1 MKYYLKSFF
10 LLIFTIN
17 FSYSQDCIEMGNRPA
32 SLIIG
37 SIHDVKIICNWRK
50 GTTEAKFNIIGLYT
64 GQNTSNLVN
73 LPIYLVKNGER
84 IWQSTVNVKNG
95 DTNDLIVEIPNNLTW
110 TENDAKRFVIFS
122 TMCTVGGQINGNS
135 PNCPIIHQGG
145 DIKCLMKDLK
155 ADFYLEQSKTNGE
168 TIIIN
173 TVPKTTTGVEHYWGI
188 VGNGKAPNCNC
199 ACEDISLE
207 DIKNAKTVG
216 VWATHIK
223 SDGTF
228 ENIGIG
234 TNVASGTSG
243 YGIKYGGFPY
253 YGCYKITHYII
264 CDNRVESF
272 TTCVGQSRNN

>member
-1 MKYYLKSFF
+1 MKTLNFTNKILLVILLLTFSSAIAGP
-10 LLIFTIN
+10 LLIVKNAKISCEKIN
-17 FSYSQDCIEMGNRPA
+17 NQNT
-32 SLIIG
+32 
-37 SIHDVKIICNWRK
+37 KILEITQEWRSFNFY
-50 GTTEAKFNIIGLYT
+50 GTTTSYKIFLRSNPNTILFILNPSQYYTDNPIANTHKFILNININLSN
-64 GQNTSNLVN
+64 NTEYGIIPFIQPEGTTAGRTFYFN
-73 LPIYLVKNGER
+73 
-84 IWQSTVNVKNG
+84 TFNVACEQKP
-95 DTNDLIVEIPNNLTW
+95 D
-110 TENDAKRFVIFS
+110 
-122 TMCTVGGQINGNS
+122 
-135 PNCPIIHQGG
+135 
-145 DIKCLMKDLK
+145 KCSMKDLK
-155 ADFYLEQSKTNGE
+155 ADFYLEQTKTNGE

-173 TVPKTTTGVEHYWGI
+173 TVPKTTIGVEHYWGI
-188 VGNGKAPNCNC
+188 LYNGKAPNCNC

-216 VWATHIK
+216 VWATNIK